1 MCGLGANVVPRAI
14 ERAGRC
20 IWEMVTVCH
29 HFDSSCGIH
38 PVSSSHSTAS
48 LEKDLKSVV
57 YELIQTSKVFKHT
70 AKRVHSSLKV
80 KESIFRSV
88 DRKEILC
95 WMKDR
100 LKAITT

>member
-1 MCGLGANVVPRAI
+1 MVPRAI

-20 IWEMVTVCH
+20 IGEMVTVCH

-38 PVSSSHSTAS
+38 PVSSSHSTAG

-57 YELIQTSKVFKHT
+57 CELIQTSKVFKHT

-80 KESIFRSV
+80 KEIFL
-88 DRKEILC
+88 DQ
-95 WMKDR
+95 
-100 LKAITT
+100 